1 MFEDR
6 KICREEIES
15 HRGKIAAA
23 IDEFIELLSNRA
35 KTHDKSKLEEPQ
47 FSAFAALPRN
57 GHRPDYAS
65 KEYLTG
71 LETLGSALA
80 DHYALERHHPEH
92 FADGI
97 SGMTLVDLVEMF
109 IDWQVSWKEHGTGT
123 FEETLKANQVRFDA
137 SDQLIRIFHN
147 TFLEHDRIE
156 RRP

>member
-71 LETLGSALA
+71 LESSDPRSQITTRSNDTIRSISPTGSPA
-80 DHYALERHHPEH
+80 
-92 FADGI
+92 
-97 SGMTLVDLVEMF
+97 
-109 IDWQVSWKEHGTGT
+109 
-123 FEETLKANQVRFDA
+123 
-137 SDQLIRIFHN
+137 
-147 TFLEHDRIE
+147 
-156 RRP
+156 